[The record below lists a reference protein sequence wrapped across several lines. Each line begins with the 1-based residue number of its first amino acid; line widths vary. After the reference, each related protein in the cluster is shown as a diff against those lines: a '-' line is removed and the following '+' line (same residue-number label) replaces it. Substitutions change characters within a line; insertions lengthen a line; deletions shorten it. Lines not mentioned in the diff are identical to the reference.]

1 MFCECEEYLQFRPFE
16 LREFVFVWCNHDNTH
31 NEKADNTNHI
41 HTFWSTFTHFLAHDS
56 FSLSLFFTLTPLPL
70 LPSPPDTTQLPTPPP
85 SL

>member
-41 HTFWSTFTHFLAHDS
+41 QTFWSLEKVRHHIKEK
-56 FSLSLFFTLTPLPL
+56 
-70 LPSPPDTTQLPTPPP
+70 
-85 SL
+85 